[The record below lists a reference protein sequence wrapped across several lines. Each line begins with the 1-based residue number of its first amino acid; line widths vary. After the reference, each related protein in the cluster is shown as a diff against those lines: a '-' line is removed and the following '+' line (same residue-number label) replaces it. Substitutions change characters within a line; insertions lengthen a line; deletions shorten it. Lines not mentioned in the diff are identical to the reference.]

1 MSPAPR
7 GRTAPREAVSP
18 DAIYHEGE
26 RAVQRAAGVEA
37 EADRVS
43 VIHGTRVEL
52 TAQAFLSSVSCVAL
66 GAADAEGRMWAS
78 VLLGEAG
85 FVRASPGSVRVLGR
99 PEANAPDA
107 PATPDAPPTPE
118 ASAIPDASAAPD
130 APDSSGEAELP
141 TSDLSPD
148 DPIGP
153 REPGDP
159 VGLIAMDFTRRRRL
173 RVNGRVRSWGPRLIE
188 LGVDEAYGNCPRFI
202 HRRPLDT
209 GLLAHGRRTTSH
221 RELGYWDTELISRAD
236 TLFIATKH
244 PEAGADV
251 SHRGGPAGFLRVAG
265 PNRVQLPD
273 YAGNAMFNTLGN
285 LWSDPRVGLVLRD
298 FATGDTVQLT
308 GRAAIEHEPP
318 RTVWGLEVERVVDI
332 TVDRVVRTRSARASS
347 APW

>member
-1 MSPAPR
+1 M
-7 GRTAPREAVSP
+7 
-18 DAIYHEGE
+18 
-26 RAVQRAAGVEA
+26 
-37 EADRVS
+37 S

-52 TAQAFLSSVSCVAL
+52 TAQAFLSSVPCVAL
-66 GAADAEGRMWAS
+66 GAADADGRMWAS
-78 VLLGEAG
+78 VLLGEPG
-85 FVRASPGSVRVLGR
+85 FVRASPGSVRIVGR
-99 PEANAPDA
+99 PGA
-107 PATPDAPPTPE
+107 
-118 ASAIPDASAAPD
+118 D
-130 APDSSGEAELP
+130 APDPAAPGSSGAAALP
-141 TSDLSPD
+141 TGDLSPH

-153 REPGDP
+153 RRPGDP
-159 VGLIAMDFTRRRRL
+159 VGLIAVDFTRRRRL
-173 RVNGRVRSWGPRLIE
+173 RVNGRVRSWGPRLVE

-202 HRRPLDT
+202 HRRPLDP
-209 GLLAHGRRTTSH
+209 GLLTHGRDSSTHS
-221 RELGYWDTELISRAD
+221 ELGYWDTELIGRSD

-298 FATGDTVQLT
+298 FGTGDTVQLT

-332 TVDRVVRTRSARASS
+332 TVEQVVRTRSARAPG

>member
-1 MSPAPR
+1 M
-7 GRTAPREAVSP
+7 
-18 DAIYHEGE
+18 YHEGE

-37 EADRVS
+37 EADRVA

-52 TAQAFLSSVSCVAL
+52 MAQAFLSSVSCVAL

-78 VLLGEAG
+78 VLLGQPG
-85 FVRASPGSVRVLGR
+85 FVRASPGSVRILGR
-99 PEANAPDA
+99 ATGANHSAAAGDTSAAGETDA
-107 PATPDAPPTPE
+107 P
-118 ASAIPDASAAPD
+118 
-130 APDSSGEAELP
+130 ELP
-141 TSDLSPD
+141 AGDLSPQ

-153 REPGDP
+153 RLPGDRL
-159 VGLIAMDFTRRRRL
+159 GLIAMDFTRRRRL
-173 RVNGRVRSWGPRLIE
+173 RVNGRVRAWGPGLIE

-202 HRRPLDT
+202 HRRSLDP
-209 GLLAHGRRTTSH
+209 GLLAHAHDDAQARKLSTR
-221 RELGYWDTELISRAD
+221 TELDHSDSELIGRSD

-298 FATGDTVQLT
+298 FSTGDTVQLT
-308 GRAAIEHEPP
+308 GRASIEHEPP

-332 TVDRVVRTRSARASS
+332 TVDRVVRTRSARAPGD

>member
-7 GRTAPREAVSP
+7 GRTTSRDAV
-18 DAIYHEGE
+18 YHEGE

-37 EADRVS
+37 EAERVS
-43 VIHGTRVEL
+43 VILGTRVEL
-52 TAQAFLSSVSCVAL
+52 MAQAFLSSVSCVAL

-78 VLLGEAG
+78 VLLGEPG
-85 FVRASPGSVRVLGR
+85 FVRASPGSVRIVGR
-99 PEANAPDA
+99 AGADAVDPDALDPDALDPDGRDTGAPGTVTPSANAPSTV
-107 PATPDAPPTPE
+107 TPST
-118 ASAIPDASAAPD
+118 
-130 APDSSGEAELP
+130 G
-141 TSDLSPD
+141 DLGVD

-153 REPGDP
+153 RRPGDR

-173 RVNGRVRSWGPRLIE
+173 RVNGRVRSWGPGLIE

-202 HRRPLDT
+202 HRRRLDP
-209 GLLAHGRRTTSH
+209 GLLSHGRESSVHT
-221 RELGYWDTELISRAD
+221 ELGYWDTELIGRSD

-251 SHRGGPAGFLRVAG
+251 SHRGGPPGFLRVAG

-298 FATGDTVQLT
+298 FGTGDTVHLT

>member
-1 MSPAPR
+1 MSPAAQGR
-7 GRTAPREAVSP
+7 SRTAPRAAASP
-18 DAIYHEGE
+18 SLDGIYHEGE

-66 GAADAEGRMWAS
+66 GAADADGRMWAS
-78 VLLGEAG
+78 VLLGEPG
-85 FVRASPGSVRVLGR
+85 FVRASPGSVRIVGR
-99 PEANAPDA
+99 AEE
-107 PATPDAPPTPE
+107 T
-118 ASAIPDASAAPD
+118 D
-130 APDSSGEAELP
+130 APDPAAARSASEASTLP
-141 TSDLSPD
+141 TGDLSPH

-188 LGVDEAYGNCPRFI
+188 LAVDEAYGNCPRFI
-202 HRRPLDT
+202 HRRPLDP
-209 GLLAHGRRTTSH
+209 GLLAHGRVSSSH
-221 RELGYWDTELISRAD
+221 SELGYWATELISRSD

-244 PEAGADV
+244 PQAGADV

-298 FATGDTVQLT
+298 FTTGDTVQLT